1 MTKATETASSFVVQS
16 AAESTGPFAFPRSP
30 QLWKRARI
38 DALLLLVTMI
48 WGSTFLVTKYMIH
61 VVGLFSYL
69 GYNFGLGTLTLVLLF
84 HRRLFR
90 ITRSEVLSGVLLGT
104 LIFVGYSCQTIG
116 LQYTTTS
123 KAGFLTGLYVP
134 LVPVFAVLLFHQRI
148 KTEAILGFV
157 FSLLGLVLLSIN
169 KDFTLAFGGGEALV
183 TSCAFAFALHIVLL
197 GKFAPRSDTMNLSIV
212 QLATT
217 SFFCFIAAILTHQS
231 LVLPATFPVWGVV
244 LFMGVLDLALC
255 MAIMNWA
262 QQFVSSTH
270 AALIYACEPVWAGIF
285 GVLAGQFLSP
295 LAWVGGFF
303 ICVGMV
309 LSEIPLA
316 SLRLFFWRGTAPP
329 APTEQ
334 VNEQVNEVPSRG

>member
-1 MTKATETASSFVVQS
+1 MTKATETASSLVVQS
-16 AAESTGPFAFPRSP
+16 VAPSAEPFAFPRSSR
-30 QLWKRARI
+30 LWKRIRI
-38 DALLLLVTMI
+38 DALLLLVPMV

-69 GYNFGLGTLTLVLLF
+69 GYNFGLGALTLVLLF

-90 ITRSEVLSGVLLGT
+90 ITRSEVCSGVILGA
-104 LIFVGYSCQTIG
+104 LIFAGYACQTIG

-123 KAGFLTGLYVP
+123 KAAFLTGLYVP
-134 LVPVFAVLLFHQRI
+134 LVPVFVVLLFRQRI
-148 KTEAILGFV
+148 KTEAMLGIG
-157 FSLLGLVLLSIN
+157 FSLLGLILLSIN

-183 TSCAFAFALHIVLL
+183 TSCALAFALHIVFL
-197 GKFAPRSDTMNLSIV
+197 GKVAPRNDTMNLSIV

-217 SFFCFIAAILTHQS
+217 SLFCFIAAVLTHQS
-231 LVLPATFPVWGVV
+231 LVLPASLPVWGVV

-285 GVLAGQFLSP
+285 GVLTGQILSP
-295 LAWVGGFF
+295 LAWVGGCF

-309 LSEIPLA
+309 LSEIPLS
-316 SLRLFFWRGTAPP
+316 SLRLFFWRS
-329 APTEQ
+329 TELLDHAGQ
-334 VNEQVNEVPSRG
+334 ANEQVNEVLSSG